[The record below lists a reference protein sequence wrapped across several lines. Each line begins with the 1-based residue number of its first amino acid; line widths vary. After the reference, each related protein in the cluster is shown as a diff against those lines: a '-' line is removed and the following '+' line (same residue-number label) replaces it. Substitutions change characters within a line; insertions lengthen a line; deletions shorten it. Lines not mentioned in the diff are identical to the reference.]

1 MGLIFAPAMST
12 ATYGVLPADAGV
24 ASATVNAMQ
33 QVGGSVGTAVLSTIA
48 TGSLGRIPT
57 PVSIVHGYTLAFGA
71 SAGLFAVGALVALA
85 LFVRGVR
92 AALPASDTEASAPPA
107 PDLKLVA

>member
-1 MGLIFAPAMST
+1 M
-12 ATYGVLPADAGV
+12 LPADAGV

-57 PVSIVHGYTLAFGA
+57 AVSIVHGYTLAFGA
-71 SAGLFAVGALVALA
+71 SAGLFGVGALVALA

-92 AALPASDTEASAPPA
+92 AALPASDAEASAAPA
-107 PDLKLVA
+107 SDLKLAA